1 MPDRSV
7 EVHPGV
13 SIFCLASANE
23 QPQNVLGKLKPE
35 PPQLWHTSNAFA
47 KAPPGQSPTGV
58 GGEAAGGVPV
68 VPVEY
73 QVKVVS
79 LAHFPNTSVTG
90 RGALREG
97 CPPLTSTI
105 ASGNHVGGHQGRPV
119 IPATPAFGTETAI
132 RQVVVAALP
141 SVNAA
146 LRYW

>member
-7 EVHPGV
+7 DVHPGV
-13 SIFCLASANE
+13 SIFGLASLNE

-35 PPQLWHTSNAFA
+35 PPQLWHTSNARA

-58 GGEAAGGVPV
+58 GGDVAAGVPV

-73 QVKVVS
+73 QTMVAS
-79 LAHFPNTSVTG
+79 LAHFPTTSVTG
-90 RGALREG
+90 RAALREG

-105 ASGNHVGGHQGRPV
+105 ASGNHVGGHQVR
-119 IPATPAFGTETAI
+119 PAFGTETAM
-132 RQVVVAALP
+132 RQVVVAVLP

-146 LRYW
+146 FRYW